1 MPDFSIDISDTMSPL
16 IDEAVRKAT
25 ENVSYRVEEHAEKA
39 VVEILRSRG
48 YVVIEPAPTPEG
60 TP

>member
-1 MPDFSIDISDTMSPL
+1 MPDLKIDISDSMTPL

-25 ENVSYRVEEHAEKA
+25 ENVSYRVEKHAEKA

-48 YVVIEPAPTPEG
+48 YIVIEPVPSG
-60 TP
+60 GIS